1 MSDEIERHIEAM
13 KALLAGEGQQEIMQ
27 AVGNAIGA
35 AVIGDLPDY
44 PEPSGKPLP
53 AIYSQTSKAQWRYR
67 KVRGRWQKT
76 GIVRKPPTP
85 YLSKFPSDR
94 ARRGFFGGINSGN
107 IRIPY
112 VRTGTLGKSITYDVQ
127 VQGTKGQVTVGTRIA
142 YAPGV
147 IGSRSQQFPYHRD
160 HWWQLENVVE
170 GMADKIASITA
181 AAFILEVRKRVQG
194 A

>member
-67 KVRGRWQKT
+67 KVRGRWVKT
-76 GIVRKPPTP
+76 GVVRKPPTP
-85 YLSKFPSDR
+85 YMSKFPSNR
-94 ARRGFFGGINSGN
+94 ARRGFWGALKGGALH
-107 IRIPY
+107 IPY
-112 VRTGTLGKSITYDVQ
+112 SRSGTLGKSITHSVQ
-127 VQGTKGQVTVGTRIA
+127 VQGTHGRVDVGTSIS

-147 IGSRSQQFPYHRD
+147 IGSRDEQYPYHRD
-160 HWWQLENVVE
+160 HWWRLEDVVS
-170 GMADKIASITA
+170 GMQDKIARTTA
-181 AAFILEVRKRVQG
+181 AAFILEVRKRMG
-194 A
+194 